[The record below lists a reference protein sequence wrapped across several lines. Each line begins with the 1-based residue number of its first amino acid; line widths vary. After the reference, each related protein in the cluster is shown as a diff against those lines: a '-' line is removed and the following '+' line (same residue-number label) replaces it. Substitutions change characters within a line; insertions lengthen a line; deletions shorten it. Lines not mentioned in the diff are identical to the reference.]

1 MDLVLSRSFRIMP
14 LSKAAEFGATL
25 ELGQFPCTRDVVL
38 SKYRISLKL
47 RELDFTTIWNGRSDI
62 LSFNRFVVTVT
73 LGVGLMKTANVMLLK
88 I

>member
-1 MDLVLSRSFRIMP
+1 
-14 LSKAAEFGATL
+14 
-25 ELGQFPCTRDVVL
+25 VVL